1 MLSRGR
7 ASESTESAGSAI
19 APVSANSESASRLSS
34 ESCSAM
40 FISMSESSSR
50 RAAESTGITFPLRAA
65 RACRALSFAAAF
77 SLRAARRASSR
88 SFCDSSLAVAFSL
101 RLTAIESSCA
111 FLILAAAA
119 FFSALALRAASL
131 SRALRWATVSVSAA
145 LSSESGRLPGAE
157 SESAMCSESA
167 PDEPC
172 AGESGPEAAASESVP
187 PSNESESAALPGR
200 SPGTIR
206 PPSGPAVA
214 ADPSGCCPSESG
226 RCRESAPIRAS
237 ESAAAFSA
245 ARAQGILIDRK
256 EEHRV
261 GTHEERIALRKVVAH
276 HRGAPREEYIAR
288 LLPILAVIA
297 EGEHLVAPYRRS
309 GCPAT
314 APRGLWLGNSRCCRS
329 TSPVSRSAHN
339 RCA

>member
-40 FISMSESSSR
+40 FISISESSSR

-65 RACRALSFAAAF
+65 RACRALSFDAAF
-77 SLRAARRASSR
+77 SRRAARRASSR
-88 SFCDSSLAVAFSL
+88 SFCNSSLAVVFSL

-145 LSSESGRLPGAE
+145 LSNESGRLPGTE
-157 SESAMCSESA
+157 SESAMRNESARGEPCVRESEPEPAASESA
-167 PDEPC
+167 PPVD
-172 AGESGPEAAASESVP
+172 A
-187 PSNESESAALPGR
+187 SESAA
-200 SPGTIR
+200 SPGCSPGSVR
-206 PPSGPAVA
+206 PSSGPAVA
-214 ADPSGCCPSESG
+214 ANPSGCCPSESG

-237 ESAAAFSA
+237 ESAAAFSS
-245 ARAQGILIDRK
+245 ARRRAFSLTVKRNI
-256 EEHRV
+256 ES
-261 GTHEERIALRKVVAH
+261 
-276 HRGAPREEYIAR
+276 AR
-288 LLPILAVIA
+288 MKSESPCV
-297 EGEHLVAPYRRS
+297 RS
-309 GCPAT
+309 
-314 APRGLWLGNSRCCRS
+314 
-329 TSPVSRSAHN
+329 
-339 RCA
+339 